1 MALVTEHRATL
12 GVAPTCQALAVPRAS
27 YYRWQHPPVQ
37 EASPVRSRRLPRALP
52 PEERQ
57 HVLALL
63 HDERFADLP
72 PAEVYATLLD
82 EGKYVCSIRT
92 MYRVLQENAQVHE
105 RRRQLRHPRYA
116 APELLATGPNQL
128 WSWDI
133 TKLKGPAKWTY
144 FYLYVILD
152 VFSRYVVGW
161 MAALQESATL
171 AQRLI
176 EETCARQGVARDTLT
191 LHADRGPAMLAKS
204 VALLLADLG
213 VTQTHSRPHVSN
225 DNPYS
230 ESQFKTLKYHPEFPD
245 RFGSLQDA
253 RSFLLD
259 FFQWYNTQHH
269 HGGLGL
275 LTPWDVHHGRAA
287 TRLAEREAT
296 LRAAFAATPERF
308 VRGVPTPPALP
319 QAVWINKPRAAD
331 AGAPSTVPLPG
342 KPSSADPV
350 ARRARGAPEG
360 VAQRARRAG
369 DSGPEPL
376 VAVAQQAKE
385 LHTKF

>member
-1 MALVTEHRATL
+1 MAIVTAQQETL
-12 GVAPTCQALAVPRAS
+12 GVAPVCAALAVPRAT
-27 YYRWQHPPVQ
+27 YYRWRKPKDLVPVT
-37 EASPVRSRRLPRALP
+37 RRVPRALP

-57 HVLALL
+57 RVLAVLN
-63 HDERFADLP
+63 DDRFADLP

-82 EGKYVCSIRT
+82 EGKFVCSIRT
-92 MYRVLQENAQVHE
+92 MYRILNEQDEVKE
-105 RRRQLRHPRYA
+105 RRRQLRHPRYQ

-133 TKLKGPAKWTY
+133 TKLKGPVKWTY

-161 MAALQESATL
+161 MAATQESATL

-176 EETCARQGVARDTLT
+176 EQTCARQGVETGTLT
-191 LHADRGPAMLAKS
+191 IHADRGPSMSSKP

-213 VTQTHSRPHVSN
+213 VTKTHGRPHVSN

-230 ESQFKTLKYHPEFPD
+230 ESHFKTLKYSPEFPD

-259 FFQWYNTQHH
+259 FFQWYNTMHH
-269 HGGLGL
+269 HSGLGL
-275 LTPWDVHHGRAA
+275 MTPFDVHHNVAR
-287 TRLAEREAT
+287 TRFAERQAV
-296 LRAAFAATPERF
+296 LRKAFEATPERF

-319 QAVWINKPRAAD
+319 REVWINKPKED
-331 AGAPSTVPLPG
+331 
-342 KPSSADPV
+342 SSDKF
-350 ARRARGAPEG
+350 
-360 VAQRARRAG
+360 
-369 DSGPEPL
+369 D
-376 VAVAQQAKE
+376 
-385 LHTKF
+385 TKFCPEVSHSC

>member
-1 MALVTEHRATL
+1 MTIVTEQKVTL
-12 GVAPTCQALAVPRAS
+12 GVAPVCRALAVPRAT
-27 YYRWQHPPVQ
+27 YYRWHHPKVSVPG
-37 EASPVRSRRLPRALP
+37 PPRRVPRALP

-57 HVLALL
+57 QVLALL
-63 HDERFADLP
+63 HDDRFAELP

-82 EGKYVCSIRT
+82 EGKFVCSVRT
-92 MYRVLQENAQVHE
+92 MYRILKAENEVQE

-161 MAALQESATL
+161 MAAYRDSATL

-176 EETCARQGVARDTLT
+176 AQTCERQGIAQGTLT
-191 LHADRGPAMLAKS
+191 IHADRGPAMIAKS

-213 VTQTHSRPHVSN
+213 VVKTHGRPHVSN

-230 ESQFKTLKYHPEFPD
+230 ESHFKTLKYHPEFPD

-259 FFQWYNTQHH
+259 FFQWYNTMHH
-269 HGGLGL
+269 HSGLGWM
-275 LTPWDVHHGRAA
+275 TPYDVHYG
-287 TRLAEREAT
+287 LAGQRVTEREAV
-296 LRAAFAATPERF
+296 LWKAFEATPERF
-308 VRGVPTPPALP
+308 VRGVPMPPPLP
-319 QAVWINKPRAAD
+319 QEVWINKPRPTEDPAP
-331 AGAPSTVPLPG
+331 GALPRERPCG
-342 KPSSADPV
+342 DV
-350 ARRARGAPEG
+350 GARRARGAPEG
-360 VAQRARRAG
+360 VAQHACRAG
-369 DSGPEPL
+369 NGGAEPP
-376 VAVAQQAKE
+376 VAVGEQAKE
-385 LHTKF
+385 LYTKL

>member
-1 MALVTEHRATL
+1 MTLITEQQAVL
-12 GVAPTCQALAVPRAS
+12 GVAPVCRALAVPRAT
-27 YYRWQHPPVQ
+27 YYRWRKPK
-37 EASPVRSRRLPRALP
+37 ASVPTPSRRVPRALP
-52 PEERQ
+52 PAERQ
-57 HVLALL
+57 QVLALL
-63 HDERFADLP
+63 HDDRFADLP

-92 MYRVLQENAQVHE
+92 MYRVLQAQAEVRE

-116 APELLATGPNQL
+116 APELLATGPNQP

-161 MAALQESATL
+161 TAAVQDSATL

-176 EETCARQGVARDTLT
+176 EQACERQGIVQNTLT
-191 LHADRGPAMLAKS
+191 IHADRGAAMIAKS

-213 VTQTHSRPHVSN
+213 VTKTHSRPHVSN

-259 FFQWYNTQHH
+259 FFQWYNTMHH
-269 HGGLGL
+269 HSGLGW
-275 LTPWDVHHGRAA
+275 LTPWDVHHGMAE
-287 TRLAEREAT
+287 TRLAERGVV
-296 LRAAFAATPERF
+296 LRKAFEATPERF
-308 VRGVPTPPALP
+308 VQGAPTPPALP
-319 QAVWINKPRAAD
+319 REVWINKPRAQED
-331 AGAPSTVPLPG
+331 
-342 KPSSADPV
+342 SSEMFA
-350 ARRARGAPEG
+350 
-360 VAQRARRAG
+360 
-369 DSGPEPL
+369 
-376 VAVAQQAKE
+376 
-385 LHTKF
+385 TKL